1 MYKICY
7 ILALSLVPV
16 SALAADVVV
25 DRVAAV
31 IENSVVTERE
41 LEDKARLGLSALQDI
56 SDETERTKRK
66 KEILKQAL
74 EEMIAERLIDSEL
87 AKVRDKLG
95 ITDAQV
101 EHTFEET
108 AKANNLDK
116 EQLTQMLYNQGMT
129 VAEFKAEL
137 RKNLERVQ
145 YLQLRMQGKSGFT
158 EKDIDARCAEL
169 KARES
174 SEVLVRARHIL
185 VKVPSDA
192 TDAEVAAAKKRADG
206 LYDRIVKKGEKF
218 VDVVNADSD
227 DKGTPD
233 GDLGYFKKGDMMPPF
248 EQVAFN
254 SPIGAVSKPVRT
266 KLGFHL
272 LVVEDRK
279 KAESQGCAD
288 ENVKMQVARE
298 LQEKELKRQTK
309 VWVDELK
316 RKAFVEIR
324 L

>member
-1 MYKICY
+1 MYQFVY
-7 ILALSLVPV
+7 IALL
-16 SALAADVVV
+16 LAAPKDEVI

-41 LEDKARLGLSALQDI
+41 LEDKARLGLSALADI
-56 SDETERTKRK
+56 TEPGERDKRK

-74 EEMIAERLIDSEL
+74 EEMIAERLIDTEL

-95 ITDAQV
+95 VTDAQV

-108 AKANNLDK
+108 ARANSMDK
-116 EQLTQMLYNQGMT
+116 DQLTQVLYNQGMT

-137 RKNLERVQ
+137 RRNLERVQ

-158 EKDIDARCAEL
+158 EKDIDSRCAEL
-169 KARES
+169 KARAS
-174 SEVLVRARHIL
+174 SEILVRARHFL
-185 VKVPSDA
+185 VKLASDA
-192 TDAEVAAAKKRADG
+192 TDGEVAEAKKKADSI
-206 LYDRIVKKGEKF
+206 YDRVTKKKEAF
-218 VDVVNADSD
+218 VDLIRAESD

-233 GDLGYFKKGDMMPPF
+233 GDLGYFRKGDMMPTF
-248 EQVAFN
+248 EQVAYAQ
-254 SPIGAVSKPVRT
+254 PINQLSKPVRT

-272 LVVEDRK
+272 LLVEDRK
-279 KAESQGCAD
+279 RAESQGCDD
-288 ENVKMQVARE
+288 ENTKQLVARE
-298 LQEKELKRQTK
+298 LQERELKRQTK

-316 RKAFVEIR
+316 RKAFVEVR

>member
-1 MYKICY
+1 MFRI
-7 ILALSLVPV
+7 ALVCLLLLP
-16 SALAADVVV
+16 AAAFAEDVVI

-41 LEDKARLGLSALQDI
+41 LEDKARLGLSALADI
-56 SDETERTKRK
+56 ADDAERVKRK
-66 KEILKQAL
+66 KEILRQAL
-74 EEMIAERLIDSEL
+74 DEMISERLIDTEL
-87 AKVRDKLG
+87 SKVRDKLG

-108 AKANNLDK
+108 ARANNMDK
-116 EQLTQMLYNQGMT
+116 EQLTQVLYNQGMT

-137 RKNLERVQ
+137 RRNLERVQ

-169 KARES
+169 KARAS
-174 SEVLVRARHIL
+174 SEILVRARHIL
-185 VKVPSDA
+185 VKLAGDA
-192 TDAEVAAAKKRADG
+192 TDGEVATAKQRVEA

-218 VDVVNADSD
+218 VDVVHSDSD

-233 GDLGYFKKGDMMPPF
+233 GDLGFFRKGDMMPSF

-254 SPIGAVSKPVRT
+254 APVGVVSKPVRT
-266 KLGFHL
+266 RLGFHL

-279 KAESQGCAD
+279 KAESTGCD
-288 ENVKMQVARE
+288 DDNVKNQVARE

>member
-1 MYKICY
+1 MLIFLYMTAS
-7 ILALSLVPV
+7 LAFS
-16 SALAADVVV
+16 SDVIV

-41 LEDKARLGLSALQDI
+41 LEDKARLGLSVLQDV
-56 SDETERTKRK
+56 SDEKERDKRK

-74 EEMIAERLIDSEL
+74 EELIAERLIDTEL

-101 EHTFEET
+101 DQTFEET
-108 AKANNLDK
+108 ARANSMDA
-116 EQLTQMLYNQGMT
+116 EQLTQVLYNQGMT
-129 VAEFKAEL
+129 VAEFKNEL

-158 EKDIDARCAEL
+158 EKDIEARCNEL

-174 SEVLVRARHIL
+174 SEILVRARHIL
-185 VKVPSDA
+185 VKLASDA
-192 TDAEVAAAKKRADG
+192 TDGEVANAKKKAEA
-206 LYDRIVKKGEKF
+206 LYDRIVNKGESF
-218 VDVVNADSD
+218 VDVVNKESD

-233 GDLGYFKKGDMMPPF
+233 GDLGYFKKGDMMPSF
-248 EQVAFN
+248 ELVAFAAQV
-254 SPIGAVSKPVRT
+254 GVVSKPVRT
-266 KLGFHL
+266 RLGWHL

-279 KAESQGCAD
+279 KAESAGCAD
-288 ENVKMQVARE
+288 ENTRNQVARE
-298 LQEKELKRQTK
+298 LQERELKRQTK

-316 RKAFVEIR
+316 RKAYVEIR
-324 L
+324 I